1 MTDNGIKTL
10 HDSIHTCAESIME
23 KIKAVKNV
31 KPEMT
36 LDEIYKIADIIKDVS
51 EIEKNLAKTHYLY
64 SEHSEQKF

>member
-1 MTDNGIKTL
+1 MTDNEMKTL
-10 HDSIHTCAESIME
+10 HDHIHACAESIIE
-23 KIKAVKNV
+23 KVKAVKNV

-36 LDEIYKIADIIKDVS
+36 LDEIFKLADIVKDVS